1 MRKNR
6 QKKNIFCIEGL
17 WDNDLR
23 RRSTIE
29 PILELLSI
37 NYDIKY
43 IYKDCAT
50 REELFYLLDRWK
62 RARYDTYP
70 ILYIATHGWERG
82 LRFGDHDLWL
92 QELAERLAGECKN
105 RIIVFASCKT
115 LGGEQDPLE
124 DFLERTGALAICGY
138 RNDVPW
144 LRSTAFEC
152 LLLASMQSN
161 EFSGRGIDAI
171 ERKALEAATHI
182 PDVEFRMM
190 TASPERG

>member
-29 PILELLSI
+29 PILELLEA

-50 REELFYLLDRWK
+50 REELFYLLGRWNK
-62 RARYDTYP
+62 PRYDTYP
-70 ILYIATHGWERG
+70 VLYLATHGWEQG
-82 LRFGDHDLWL
+82 LRFGDYDLRL
-92 QELAERLAGECKN
+92 GDLAEALGDTCRN
-105 RIIVFASCKT
+105 RILVFASCNT
-115 LGGEQDPLE
+115 LGGDSRPLE
-124 DFLERTGALAICGY
+124 AFVERTGALAICGY
-138 RNDVPW
+138 RNDVAW

-152 LLLASMQSN
+152 LLLASMQKN
-161 EFSGRGIDAI
+161 EFSGRGIAAI
-171 ERKALEAATHI
+171 ERKAEEAARFF
-182 PDVEFRMM
+182 PDVEFRMV
-190 TASPERG
+190 TRKELDD